1 MSENTNTNSSSSSNW
16 RETIAPILEGFV
28 PKTASQ
34 ENKKSLKVSL
44 SNITPGKN
52 SSSTDYRN
60 SGDKITNDSNDGT
73 FKDKINNDDHTSLT
87 KGDILDTISTS
98 KEYSSPFVS
107 SLKEAG
113 IGNSEIES
121 LSSIHDSTDLAAMD
135 NLVKLEKTRSHQT
148 PVKPVL
154 TSQDSQDFINIK
166 KVAMKP
172 EDILKTANSLSR
184 RSSFNNNYHNN
195 TQTPLKISSQQ
206 TNNAQGAS
214 SSSALPTPTS
224 KSSSQTIG
232 EVDLKSETGST
243 ASITETDPS
252 VVVVKENVKKIGKI
266 GVCALDNKVLSKPC
280 RRILNRLMEHGEFE
294 TIIFGD
300 KVLFD
305 EDVENWP
312 TCDFLISFFSNG
324 FPLDKAIDYVKL
336 RNPYQINDLTMQKL
350 LWDRRLVLKLL
361 QVNDVPSPERLEI
374 SRDGGPQVDEDLKKK
389 FAKKNMPTDFAC
401 KEPDWRMINDD
412 ILEVN
417 GKRLEKP
424 FVEKPVNGEDHN
436 IYIYYHSSNGGGGRR
451 LFRKIGNKASE
462 FDADLNMI
470 RTEGSFIYEK
480 FMDADN
486 CEDVKAYTVSPN
498 FCHAETRKS
507 PVVDGIVK
515 RNTHGKEIRYI
526 TELTDEEKTMA
537 SKVCSSFEQ
546 TICGFDLL
554 RAQGKSYV
562 IDVNGFSFVK
572 NNNEYYDKT
581 ASILREMFIAAK
593 AKKTADKEK
602 LLSLQNKTKS
612 FPKAKGM
619 IKNIIEDDAERKR
632 LNITKSEVNLLE
644 LKQDETKNSSAN
656 LTEYLEKENKKEE
669 EEKDQRWVFKGMVT
683 VVRHGDRTPK
693 QKHKYSFTSDIFI
706 SLLKGHKE
714 EVIIRN
720 VIDLEIALKALK
732 IARDE
737 HLEDLNKLTVL
748 IDALS
753 KKLNFP
759 GTKIQLK
766 PILNKSN
773 EVEKVQFILKFFG
786 EATHS
791 AKYQAAELGEQMRLD
806 FGLLNKSIL
815 EDNNIKIFS
824 SSERRV
830 LYTAQLWAAALY
842 GGNYE
847 NEIFIRKD
855 LLDDS
860 NAAKELMDKVKK
872 KLKPLLRIGQEAPS
886 DFTWPTNMPQP
897 YLVMKRVCELMRYNK
912 TIMDYHFQNNTPEE
926 LTSYQDK
933 WCCAEDSKLFKE
945 RWDKLF
951 AEFTTVEKV
960 DPSKISELYDTMK
973 FDALHNRAFLEKIFY
988 PGEHGTIDDNIMDQ
1002 ELVSNSLVDKY
1013 PINLLAKNNFK
1024 VSSSDKPIL
1033 NASLTPPGAL
1043 IDMASK
1049 SRSVSVGSASNSVNV
1064 AATNSSKLPSTPP
1077 NFATNNG
1084 MSATPTG
1091 GSNNKPKG
1099 SVGSL
1104 GWVLEGKKNDKNSDS
1119 VFSDKDYSHLR
1130 ELFKLSKVLFD
1141 FICPQEYGITD
1152 NEKLDIGL
1160 LTSLPL
1166 AKQIL
1171 NDIDSMKTE
1180 KNPQCVAYFTKE
1192 SHIYTLLNILY
1203 ESGLSMKIARNALP
1217 ELDYLSQINFE
1228 LYERIDKATGEK
1240 THSIRLKLSP
1250 GCQTQDPLDVQLDD
1264 RHYISCSPK
1273 ISLTSHLDA
1282 AVFEDIL
1289 RKKFSRVKLPDMFTA
1304 VNITSPSLSYK
1315 GYKVKEVTQN
1325 KFSLLS
1331 PSATA
1336 EEDEEEETEHSK
1348 H

>member
-1 MSENTNTNSSSSSNW
+1 MSTDNNSSNSNW

-28 PKTASQ
+28 PKTTSQ

-44 SNITPGKN
+44 TKKTPDQN
-52 SSSTDYRN
+52 SEGAD
-60 SGDKITNDSNDGT
+60 DSNT
-73 FKDKINNDDHTSLT
+73 LNKKLHNDLVNDIKNPSDHQN
-87 KGDILDTISTS
+87 DYDSTHHDCES
-98 KEYSSPFVS
+98 IS
-107 SLKEAG
+107 SLQ
-113 IGNSEIES
+113 
-121 LSSIHDSTDLAAMD
+121 DPTDIAAMD
-135 NLVKLEKTRSHQT
+135 NLVKLQRTRSTQ
-148 PVKPVL
+148 PNFASVGKPPL
-154 TSQDSQDFINIK
+154 IANQSQDMLNIK
-166 KVAMKP
+166 KISMKP
-172 EDILKTANSLSR
+172 EDILKTANTVSR
-184 RSSFNNNYHNN
+184 RNSIGSNASL
-195 TQTPLKISSQQ
+195 LKSRNIPE
-206 TNNAQGAS
+206 TE
-214 SSSALPTPTS
+214 T
-224 KSSSQTIG
+224 
-232 EVDLKSETGST
+232 KSET
-243 ASITETDPS
+243 ASIQSTQQENS
-252 VVVVKENVKKIGKI
+252 VASSAAHIDLKPKENIQKIGKI

-305 EDVENWP
+305 EDIENWP

-324 FPLDKAIDYVKL
+324 FPLDKAIAYAKL
-336 RNPYQINDLTMQKL
+336 RKPYQINDLTMQKL

-361 QVNDVPSPERLEI
+361 EVNQIPTPERLEI
-374 SRDGGPQVDEDLKKK
+374 SRDGGPKIDDDLKAK
-389 FAKKNMPTDFAC
+389 FKDKNMPTSFEQ
-401 KEPDWRMINDD
+401 KEPKWKMIGDD
-412 ILEVN
+412 ILEVD
-417 GKRLEKP
+417 GQRLEKP

-462 FDADLNMI
+462 FDAELNMI
-470 RTEGSFIYEK
+470 RTEGSYIYEK

-486 CEDVKAYTVSPN
+486 CEDVKAYTVSPT

-515 RNTHGKEIRYI
+515 RNTHGKEIRYVTKL
-526 TELTDEEKTMA
+526 TEEETTMA
-537 SKVCSSFEQ
+537 SKVCTSFEQ

-554 RAQGKSYV
+554 RAQGNSYV

-572 NNNEYYDKT
+572 DNNDYYDTT
-581 ASILREMFIAAK
+581 AKILREMFITAK
-593 AKKTADKEK
+593 DKKAADKEK
-602 LLSLQNKTKS
+602 LLNLKNKTKAL
-612 FPKAKGM
+612 PKTKGLVQ
-619 IKNIIEDDAERKR
+619 KIINNEHQRNK
-632 LNITKSEVNLLE
+632 LNITNSEVNLLKLQQE
-644 LKQDETKNSSAN
+644 EAKNLSLSN
-656 LTEYLEKENKKEE
+656 INEYLEGQQKNE
-669 EEKDQRWVFKGMVT
+669 EEKDQRWVFKGIVS

-720 VIDLEIALKALK
+720 VIDLEIALKALM

-737 HLEDLNKLTVL
+737 KLEDLNKLNVL

-766 PILNKSN
+766 PVLNKETK

-791 AKYQAAELGEQMRLD
+791 CKYQAAELGEQMRLD

-815 EDNNIKIFS
+815 EENNIKIFS

-830 LYTAQLWAAALY
+830 LYTAQLWAVALY
-842 GGNYE
+842 GGQYE
-847 NEIFIRKD
+847 NEIIIRKD

-872 KLKPLLRIGQEAPS
+872 KLKPLLRIGQEAPTE
-886 DFTWPTNMPQP
+886 FTWPTNMPQP

-912 TIMDYHFQNNTPEE
+912 TIMEYHFETMSAEK
-926 LTSYQDK
+926 LTEMQDV
-933 WCCAEDSKLFKE
+933 WCCAEDAKLFKE

-988 PGEHGTIDDNIMDQ
+988 PGDDGHINQDIVDKD
-1002 ELVSNSLVDKY
+1002 LVENSLVDKY

-1024 VSSSDKPIL
+1024 VGTTGTSAIAPANNVFTS
-1033 NASLTPPGAL
+1033 
-1043 IDMASK
+1043 IDRPAIPVDDK
-1049 SRSVSVGSASNSVNV
+1049 SRSVSVGSVTSQG
-1064 AATNSSKLPSTPP
+1064 SK
-1077 NFATNNG
+1077 
-1084 MSATPTG
+1084 
-1091 GSNNKPKG
+1091 SNNIPLTSPTSNPKG

-1104 GWVLEGKKNDKNSDS
+1104 GWALESNKKTDNKSDSIFADKN
-1119 VFSDKDYSHLR
+1119 YSHLR

-1141 FICPQEYGITD
+1141 FICPQEYGITE

-1166 AKQIL
+1166 AEQIL
-1171 NDIDSMKTE
+1171 ADIDSMKAE

-1203 ESGLSMKIARNALP
+1203 ESGLPMRIARNALP

-1228 LYERIDKATGEK
+1228 LYERIDKVTGEK

-1250 GCQTQDPLDVQLDD
+1250 GCQTQDPLDVQLDN
-1264 RHYISCSPK
+1264 RHFISCSPK
-1273 ISLTSHLDA
+1273 ISLTRHLDA
-1282 AVFEDIL
+1282 TVFEDIL
-1289 RKKFSRVKLPDMFTA
+1289 KKKFPRVQLPDMFTA
-1304 VNITSPSLSYK
+1304 VNITSPSLTYK
-1315 GYKVKEVTQN
+1315 GYKVKNLNEKVNTFT
-1325 KFSLLS
+1325 KLT
-1331 PSATA
+1331 PSAI
-1336 EEDEEEETEHSK
+1336 EEEEQK
-1348 H
+1348 